1 MIRLR
6 NISILLS
13 LAIMLIVTGCND
25 NGGAPVNKEPIVPP
39 TTDGRTNV
47 NLGCVELSDRNVDGS
62 TWDHGQIDGDIITV
76 KANDTEILSNHELD
90 GPSNATNFSFK
101 FDNKGFNYILL
112 FAHNEG
118 DIPPN
123 TATIE
128 LNNQEFILSANLSQ
142 NGYVNIVVPGGGVTC
157 ADAGNA

>member
-1 MIRLR
+1 
-6 NISILLS
+6 
-13 LAIMLIVTGCND
+13 MLIITGCND
-25 NGGAPVNKEPIVPP
+25 NGGTPTNKEPIVPP
-39 TTDGRTNV
+39 ITNGRTNV

-62 TWDHGQIDGDIITV
+62 TWDHGQIDGDIITIQ
-76 KANDTEILSNHELD
+76 ANDEEILSFHELD
-90 GPSNATNFSFK
+90 GPGNATNFSFK

-128 LNNQEFILSANLSQ
+128 LNDQEFILSANLTE
-142 NGYVNIVVPGGGVTC
+142 NGYVNIVVPGGGITC
-157 ADAGNA
+157 ADAGSFNF